1 MAVGKALLVFV
12 LGLEGI
18 LFLRP
23 DGVLVQA
30 ARHGQHRG
38 NDQAGSWWRN
48 SPIHMGCS
56 VASCNRPAT
65 RTATYRQ
72 AGLRGAIWRAY
83 GFCEI
88 HNPPESLTGL
98 VYRPGQ
104 PSRAGYDVPLTPVWS
119 EVYFLLGIVAYSVWC
134 ACMWRYAN
142 AKTRAAVWS
151 GLAMLHGAVVAG
163 FLVFA

>member
-1 MAVGKALLVFV
+1 MSVGKALLVLV
-12 LGLEGI
+12 LATEGF

-30 ARHGQHRG
+30 ARHGQRRG
-38 NDQAGSWWRN
+38 NDQAAYWWQN
-48 SPIHMGCS
+48 SPVHMGCS
-56 VASCNRPAT
+56 VAACNRPAT

-72 AGLRGAIWRAY
+72 AGPRGAVWRAY

-88 HNPPESLTGL
+88 HDPPASLTEL

-104 PSRAGYDVPLTPVWS
+104 PSRTGYDVPLTAVWG
-119 EVYFLLGIVAYSVWC
+119 EVYFLLGILAYGVWC

-142 AKTRAAVWS
+142 SKTRTAVWS
-151 GLAMLHGAVVAG
+151 GLALLHAAVVGG
-163 FLVFA
+163 FLVY